1 LAHILIRFINSEMLV
16 LLFSL
21 LAKMV
26 IHRDQKNNIPMIVM
40 PFVERHPN
48 TINDA
53 LISVDR
59 ARGEMPVLLVSGTPG
74 YKDHAAGWCNWF
86 QCIESPPVPPTLLE
100 HAINSDNRGDTE
112 DFLRWRTKEA
122 WDALFAMKSFL
133 KTKRNWLIWLQDDT
147 VVVDLYDLPD
157 QEITC
162 LRVGTEYC
170 GMVAYK
176 LKRWVVEEFV
186 KRIELEMHFKPID
199 WILDSLRQDLGLAL
213 HRVGKVQHKG
223 HKSSNSRNRRV
234 DE

>member
-1 LAHILIRFINSEMLV
+1 MFV

-26 IHRDQKNNIPMIVM
+26 LHREQKNNIPMIVM

-59 ARGEMPVLLVSGTPG
+59 TRGEMPVLLVSGTPG

-100 HAINSDNRGDTE
+100 HAITNDKRGDSE

-122 WDALFAMKSFL
+122 WDALFAMKAFL
-133 KTKRNWLIWLQDDT
+133 KTNRNWLIWLQDDT
-147 VVVDLYDLPD
+147 VVVDLYDIPEQD
-157 QEITC
+157 ITC
-162 LRVGTEYC
+162 LRVGTDYC

-186 KRIELEMHFKPID
+186 NRIESNIHSTPID
-199 WILDSLRQDLGLAL
+199 WILDDLRHDLGLTL
-213 HRVGKVQHKG
+213 HRVGKVKHMGKT
-223 HKSSNSRNRRV
+223 SSNNRQRTV
-234 DE
+234 D

>member
-1 LAHILIRFINSEMLV
+1 MFV

-26 IHRDQKNNIPMIVM
+26 IHREQKNNIPMIVM
-40 PFVERHPN
+40 PFVERHPK
-48 TINDA
+48 TIDNA

-100 HAINSDNRGDTE
+100 RAITNDKRGDSE

-122 WDALFAMKSFL
+122 WDALFAMKAFL
-133 KTKRNWLIWLQDDT
+133 KTNRNWLIWLQDDT
-147 VVVDLYDLPD
+147 VVVDLYDIPEQD
-157 QEITC
+157 ITC
-162 LRVGTEYC
+162 LRVGTDYC

-176 LKRWVVEEFV
+176 LKRWVVEELV
-186 KRIELEMHFKPID
+186 NRIELNIHSTPID
-199 WILDSLRQDLGLAL
+199 WVLDDLRHEFGLTL
-213 HRVGKVQHKG
+213 HRVGKVKHMGKT
-223 HKSSNSRNRRV
+223 SSNNRQRMV
-234 DE
+234 DLD